1 MKKNMNSLSTDLIN
15 LNLTKQLKKNIFYKN
30 INYNKYK
37 LVPFNFKENYVGY
50 TKYSPADSKEWRN
63 KVYFF
68 NSNSMKNLPIYDIN
82 INKLLVSYFN
92 LYLGNKIMLVKHIS
106 SYIKDLSFNKIY
118 ISKPEIKHTNSKAI
132 ITIYIFN
139 REIIPLIKNID
150 KLKKKINLSLNF
162 AIIPES
168 IKKNLLKKK
177 KNFFFNT
184 FYTFIKGK
192 KNWSKDLNLQ
202 FYSKIFKF
210 MLYKELIFLRRYKYK
225 INLNNY
231 KFYSVFLH
239 KLGRL
244 ISKIFNKKIEFNIVN
259 LQSIALNTDIFTEFL
274 KKKLSKKRKKI
285 NIARIMNFVKARVK
299 LPKEN
304 SIIERSRVV
313 KNIDFNLL
321 ENKYWYLNINFLL
334 KSYNYLKSLNNDNNI
349 LSNKRLSI
357 AKYIYL
363 KKKSLLFKDKYL
375 SLIKETL
382 FNSIKYK
389 NIAGIRLEIK
399 GRLTRRYRADR
410 AIYRVRWKGGLK
422 NTDSA
427 FKGLSTVTFRGYA
440 NSNVEYSLKTSKR
453 RIGAFAVKGWI
464 SGK

>member
-1 MKKNMNSLSTDLIN
+1 M
-15 LNLTKQLKKNIFYKN
+15 
-30 INYNKYK
+30 
-37 LVPFNFKENYVGY
+37 
-50 TKYSPADSKEWRN
+50 
-63 KVYFF
+63 
-68 NSNSMKNLPIYDIN
+68 
-82 INKLLVSYFN
+82 
-92 LYLGNKIMLVKHIS
+92 
-106 SYIKDLSFNKIY
+106 
-118 ISKPEIKHTNSKAI
+118 
-132 ITIYIFN
+132 
-139 REIIPLIKNID
+139 
-150 KLKKKINLSLNF
+150 
-162 AIIPES
+162 
-168 IKKNLLKKK
+168 
-177 KNFFFNT
+177 
-184 FYTFIKGK
+184 
-192 KNWSKDLNLQ
+192 
-202 FYSKIFKF
+202 
-210 MLYKELIFLRRYKYK
+210 
-225 INLNNY
+225 
-231 KFYSVFLH
+231 
-239 KLGRL
+239 

-464 SGK
+464 GGK